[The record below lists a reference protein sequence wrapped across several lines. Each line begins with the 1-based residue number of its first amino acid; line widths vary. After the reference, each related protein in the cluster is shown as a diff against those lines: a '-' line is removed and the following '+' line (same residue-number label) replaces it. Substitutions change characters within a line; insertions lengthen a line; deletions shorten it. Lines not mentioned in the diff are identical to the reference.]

1 MITKNGKD
9 KRKMKELTLEEV
21 KIYVL
26 EHFCEYLPECYQ
38 KSTLRVESVVKN
50 NQRLTG
56 ISLAGVKISPTI
68 YLENIYEE
76 YLEHKSSLCQILR
89 KKANLFY
96 ERMKNGEEIMTLLK
110 KVKTMSKEEI
120 GKHLFLSLVQTKNN
134 HALLEH
140 RIHRKF
146 LDLSVL
152 CNYEFTVGK
161 ELLSI
166 GLSKMLLD
174 QIQLSEEEA
183 FNLAYKNSCARG
195 ILRQDATFYSLV
207 KLEMRLNP
215 ELEMPDVHL
224 AYVVCQYL
232 GLDTSDYSFAYVAG
246 WGSGRQMPEL
256 RASLHTIQT
265 TAADLIDRIEE
276 QISQTNARK
285 RKAESEDSGQ
295 EISGV
300 AGDYFEIYQLK
311 ENMENRQFYFMDLSF
326 WQSRGVPVEHTR
338 YDVTYTAPLDEKTTL
353 DDIYCRFNIDRP
365 SDFFGHSLSVSD
377 VVVLHRKGKTDSYFV
392 DNIGFQPVTDFF
404 KKEPKDV
411 AV

>member
-1 MITKNGKD
+1 
-9 KRKMKELTLEEV
+9 MKELTLEEV

-26 EHFCEYLPECYQ
+26 EHLCEYLPECYQ

-224 AYVVCQYL
+224 AYSLDGEYGANIMLNKQFLKMASDRL
-232 GLDTSDYSFAYVAG
+232 GGDYYVIPASIYELILI
-246 WGSGRQMPEL
+246 SGK
-256 RASLHTIQT
+256 
-265 TAADLIDRIEE
+265 IDRSEE
-276 QISQTNARK
+276 ERTALNKMIGEANK
-285 RKAESEDSGQ
+285 
-295 EISGV
+295 V
-300 AGDYFEIYQLK
+300 AKMEKFILSDHAYFY
-311 ENMENRQFYFMDLSF
+311 NS
-326 WQSRGVPVEHTR
+326 
-338 YDVTYTAPLDEKTTL
+338 KTHKL
-353 DDIYCRFNIDRP
+353 ECVY
-365 SDFFGHSLSVSD
+365 
-377 VVVLHRKGKTDSYFV
+377 
-392 DNIGFQPVTDFF
+392 
-404 KKEPKDV
+404 EEE
-411 AV
+411 

>member
-1 MITKNGKD
+1 
-9 KRKMKELTLEEV
+9 MKEMTLEEV

-120 GKHLFLSLVQTKNN
+120 GKHLFLALVQTKNN

-152 CNYEFTVGK
+152 CNYEFSVGK

-224 AYVVCQYL
+224 AYSLDGEYGANIMLNKQFLKMASDRFGGDYYVIPASIYELNTINVNYMTRAYNQYQQKNAAKDQEKE
-232 GLDTSDYSFAYVAG
+232 DTRFADSVREKSEAS
-246 WGSGRQMPEL
+246 GSIVGNSKIGSVSAKDMTMVEYKQY
-256 RASLHTIQT
+256 IYNK
-265 TAADLIDRIEE
+265 
-276 QISQTNARK
+276 ISQIPMHPTRAG
-285 RKAESEDSGQ
+285 ESISVTISEAGFEAMKNDPEYEAWVLNDLQVGWSQPDKWSG
-295 EISGV
+295 ICGS
-300 AGDYFEIYQLK
+300 IQL
-311 ENMENRQFYFMDLSF
+311 R
-326 WQSRGVPVEHTR
+326 
-338 YDVTYTAPLDEKTTL
+338 
-353 DDIYCRFNIDRP
+353 
-365 SDFFGHSLSVSD
+365 
-377 VVVLHRKGKTDSYFV
+377 
-392 DNIGFQPVTDFF
+392 DNGRWCG
-404 KKEPKDV
+404 
-411 AV
+411 

>member
-1 MITKNGKD
+1 
-9 KRKMKELTLEEV
+9 MKELTLEEV

-68 YLENIYEE
+68 YLEDIYEE

-96 ERMKNGEEIMTLLK
+96 ERMKNGEKIMTLLK
-110 KVKTMSKEEI
+110 KVKTMSNEEI
-120 GKHLFLSLVQTKNN
+120 GKHLFISLVQTKNN
-134 HALLEH
+134 HALLEQ

-174 QIQLSEEEA
+174 QIQLSEEEV
-183 FNLAYKNSCARG
+183 FHLAYKNSCAEGMLYR
-195 ILRQDATFYSLV
+195 DAQFCSLM

-215 ELEMPDVHL
+215 ELEIPDVHR
-224 AYVVCQYL
+224 AYSLNRNHGANIMLNKQFLKMASDRL
-232 GLDTSDYSFAYVAG
+232 GGDYYVIPANIYELILV
-246 WGSGRQMPEL
+246 SGK
-256 RASLHTIQT
+256 
-265 TAADLIDRIEE
+265 IDR
-276 QISQTNARK
+276 
-285 RKAESEDSGQ
+285 SEDERTSLNKM
-295 EISGV
+295 IRDV
-300 AGDYFEIYQLK
+300 NK
-311 ENMENRQFYFMDLSF
+311 VKNMEKIILSDHAYFYNSKTHTLEC
-326 WQSRGVPVEHTR
+326 VE
-338 YDVTYTAPLDEKTTL
+338 E
-353 DDIYCRFNIDRP
+353 
-365 SDFFGHSLSVSD
+365 
-377 VVVLHRKGKTDSYFV
+377 
-392 DNIGFQPVTDFF
+392 
-404 KKEPKDV
+404 EEE
-411 AV
+411 